1 MDNALLFRI
10 VATANLAPSVHNTQ
24 PARWHMASDDSILV
38 MAELARQLPVGDPQG
53 RDLGVSCGAAVEG
66 TLMALGDAGIGVA
79 AVEDLWSANDTV
91 AFPGFRLAARI
102 VPGGAAQSSPLSGH
116 VVNRFTWRS
125 HFNPAA
131 TDASKAL
138 QAWAKEAEDVTL
150 ACAPGDIAMLA
161 ALADDA
167 GMVFLRDRAFRR
179 ELVGWMRLTRSD
191 PRYDADGLNLDALRM
206 GALEGFGAKMVLG
219 TGLFEAIDAL
229 GLGKMLTGEQA
240 KTQSATAIALFHRP
254 REESPV
260 VSGRAFYRFWL
271 NLTRLGFAAW
281 PVAALADHGESA
293 AVCSRHFA
301 IPPERR
307 LINVLRG
314 GLAGAVPKR
323 ARLPVQQV
331 IV

>member
-1 MDNALLFRI
+1 MDNALLSRI

-24 PARWHMASDDSILV
+24 PARWHAASDGSILV
-38 MAELARQLPVGDPQG
+38 MAELARHLSAGDPYR
-53 RDLGVSCGAAVEG
+53 RDMGVSCGAAIEG
-66 TLMALGDAGIGVA
+66 TVMALADAGIGVA
-79 AVEDLWSANDTV
+79 AVDDLWAVNDTV

-102 VPGGAAQSSPLSGH
+102 VPGGVAQSSPLGGH
-116 VVNRFTWRS
+116 VASRFTWRS
-125 HFNPAA
+125 HFKPAA
-131 TDASKAL
+131 MDASQAL
-138 QAWAKEAEDVTL
+138 QAWAKQAEDVTL
-150 ACAPGDIAMLA
+150 AHAPQDIAMLA

-206 GALEGFGAKMVLG
+206 SALEGFGAKAVLG

-229 GLGKMLTGEQA
+229 GLGKALTGEKS

-260 VSGRAFYRFWL
+260 ESGRAFYRFWL

-281 PVAALADHGESA
+281 PMAALADHAESA
-293 AVCSRHFA
+293 YICSRHFA
-301 IPPERR
+301 IPSERR
-307 LINVLRG
+307 LINVLR
-314 GLAGAVPKR
+314 AGVAAAVPKR